1 MKRQI
6 RFVMKSGYAF
16 TVLCENMKVKSIGN
30 EMTEYSYEG
39 GTGSLPLYIRIE
51 NVDAVDGDYEKK
63 MLDWLK
69 QEAKP

>member
-30 EMTEYSYEG
+30 EMTGYSYKG
-39 GTGSLPLYIRIE
+39 GTGNRPLYIRIE
-51 NVDAVDGDYEKK
+51 NVDAVIDDGNVEEY
-63 MLDWLK
+63 
-69 QEAKP
+69 